1 MLIADGPEKNLA
13 RIGPRRAVSS
23 FNVHAMTGT
32 TAMAVDAK
40 ALDSLP
46 ISAYL
51 VICEAKARLPWPRE
65 KRGQTFRGG
74 IGLTFR
80 KLVCHDIS
88 LDCRE
93 CPLEPQCAYPAV
105 FRARPPE
112 TADRL
117 SNYADIPQPFI
128 LATPDT
134 AAAGFEAG
142 ERFMLRLV
150 LVGSAAQE
158 IPLFLMSLKNLADEG
173 IGPSRAQFEIV
184 EVRSQCPG
192 TSDEVVYQR
201 GNSRV
206 RPMQRFFRAQ
216 DLMVEGDESRNTL
229 RLRFV
234 TPAEIKDS
242 GQLVNRPQFGPWFR
256 RLRDRANALAV
267 FFGSGAFDVDFKA
280 LGDLANDVR
289 LIEHRTDFGS
299 RQRSSSRTG
308 QTHPIAGFSGEAT
321 YEGEALGAFMPF
333 VRLAE
338 WVSVGKHATFGQGR
352 VEVVG

>member
-1 MLIADGPEKNLA
+1 MAETAVMTIDA
-13 RIGPRRAVSS
+13 R
-23 FNVHAMTGT
+23 
-32 TAMAVDAK
+32 

-46 ISAYL
+46 LSAYL
-51 VICEAKARLPWPRE
+51 VICEAKARLPWPRA
-65 KRGQTFRGG
+65 KRGQSFRGA
-74 IGLTFR
+74 IGLAFR

-88 LDCRE
+88 LDCRQ

-134 AAAGFEAG
+134 QAPGFEAA

-150 LVGSAAQE
+150 LVGSAAE
-158 IPLFLMSLKNLADEG
+158 HIPLFLMSLKNLADEG
-173 IGPSRAQFEIV
+173 VGPARARFEIV
-184 EVRSQCPG
+184 EVRSQRPG
-192 TSDEVVYQR
+192 TPDEVVYER

-206 RPMQRFFRAQ
+206 RPVQRFFRAQ
-216 DLMVEGDESRNTL
+216 DLIMEGDESRDTL

-234 TPAEIKDS
+234 TPAEIKDG
-242 GQLVNRPQFGPWFR
+242 GQLVSRPQFGPWFR

-267 FFGSGAFDVDFKA
+267 FFGAGALDVDFKG

-289 LIEHRTDFGS
+289 LTEHRTDFGS
-299 RQRSSSRTG
+299 RQRSSTRTG
-308 QTHPIAGFSGEAT
+308 QTHPLPGFSGEAV
-321 YEGEALGAFMPF
+321 YEGESLGAFMPF

>member
-1 MLIADGPEKNLA
+1 MAGSTAIA
-13 RIGPRRAVSS
+13 I
-23 FNVHAMTGT
+23 
-32 TAMAVDAK
+32 DAK

-46 ISAYL
+46 LSAYL

-65 KRGQTFRGG
+65 KRGQSFRGG
-74 IGLTFR
+74 LGLTFR
-80 KLVCHDIS
+80 KLVCHDVS

-105 FRARPPE
+105 FRARPPD

-134 AAAGFEAG
+134 PAAGFEAG
-142 ERFMLRLV
+142 DRFILRLV
-150 LVGSAAQE
+150 LVGSAAQH

-173 IGPSRAQFEIV
+173 MGPARAAFEIV
-184 EVRSQCPG
+184 EVRSHHPRLP
-192 TSDEVVYQR
+192 DEVVYQR
-201 GNSRV
+201 ANARV
-206 RPMQRFFRAQ
+206 RPVQRFFRAK
-216 DLMVEGDESRNTL
+216 DLMVDGDESRNAL

-242 GQLVNRPQFGPWFR
+242 GQVVNRPDFGPWFR
-256 RLRDRANALAV
+256 RLRDRTNALAV
-267 FFGSGAFDVDFKA
+267 FFGSGAFDIDFKG

-289 LIEHRTDFGS
+289 LTEHRTDFGS

-308 QTHPIAGFSGEAT
+308 QTHPLAGFSGEAT
-321 YEGEALGAFMPF
+321 YEGETLAAFMPF

-352 VEVVG
+352 VEAVG